1 MDPPVDKLYA
11 FMILTIFAQDSVL
24 DIGLDSENVSECF
37 LKMKMIHCSSHHLIN
52 KCVH

>member
-24 DIGLDSENVSECF
+24 DIGLYSENVSECF
-37 LKMKMIHCSSHHLIN
+37 LKMKMIRCSSHHLIN
-52 KCVH
+52 